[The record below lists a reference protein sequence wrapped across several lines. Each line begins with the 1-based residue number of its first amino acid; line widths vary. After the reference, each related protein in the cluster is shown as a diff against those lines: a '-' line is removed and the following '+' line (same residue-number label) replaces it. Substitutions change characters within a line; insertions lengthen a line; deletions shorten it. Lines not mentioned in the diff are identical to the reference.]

1 MGQKPH
7 TKERDEVM
15 QRSPIKQSIIGLK
28 GSVGR
33 GFRAMVHYAI
43 RT

>member
-15 QRSPIKQSIIGLK
+15 QRSPFFCHHGLMGFQK
-28 GSVGR
+28 GAFMLKNHLYR
-33 GFRAMVHYAI
+33 EC
-43 RT
+43 